1 MGCGYGTAAS
11 RVHSRPKPGHLHGLR
26 LLRLM
31 VKATWPLSVWC
42 DLQVLNYIVVSWISV
57 GYSRFPYTKVMY
69 DSMICLIFEIRRVEN
84 LAFYVNSVWSYG
96 VFIFTSLET
105 WHELLR
111 IQRKKDLSSS
121 FQLSSLATGMCNS
134 HKNSL

>member
-1 MGCGYGTAAS
+1 M
-11 RVHSRPKPGHLHGLR
+11 
-26 LLRLM
+26 
-31 VKATWPLSVWC
+31 
-42 DLQVLNYIVVSWISV
+42 VVSCISV
-57 GYSRFPYTKVMY
+57 GYSRFPYTKVIY
-69 DSMICLIFEIRRVEN
+69 DSNATMVCLIFEIRRVEN

-121 FQLSSLATGMCNS
+121 SRLSSLATGMCNS